1 MDLSGFLTK
10 SEADDTYQPLGN
22 YLTSLP
28 SHNHNDLYYTE
39 SEVDSLLNSKLNT
52 SDFATQLEAVIDSLI
67 TEAQS

>member
-1 MDLSGFLTK
+1 MDLSGLLTK
-10 SEADDTYQPLGN
+10 SEADTFYQPLGN

-39 SEVDSLLNSKLNT
+39 SEVNSLLNSKLNT